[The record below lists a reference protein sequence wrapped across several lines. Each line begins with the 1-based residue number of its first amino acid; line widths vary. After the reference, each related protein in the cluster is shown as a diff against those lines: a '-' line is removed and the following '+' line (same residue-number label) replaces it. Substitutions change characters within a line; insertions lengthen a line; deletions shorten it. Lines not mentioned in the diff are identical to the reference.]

1 MLLLL
6 WAGCGLFPDRGDAP
20 AIPPEQKYLEAPDQ
34 TLPPGRVG
42 EPYTANVQVSGGDP
56 PYTWEVADGEN
67 KNVPQGLDVS
77 EDGSVTGIP
86 VEAGDFVFAL
96 IANDSVGREKRTQV
110 ALQVV
115 LEPDIVQCGDVI
127 GGRFSGSS
135 MSGGIPDLSATH
147 NIAWLAIELP
157 DDLTTRIELVF
168 DNDLTTSL
176 YITRPGEVAGSWDIA
191 DDYVEKYL
199 NPGYSDMT
207 VTLDAG
213 TDPSLTGYAVEP
225 VIPMVLVPYSS
236 GDWSLAIVCT
246 DGPVFSRLAMYPTEL
261 GAELSY
267 DYDVYGDQ
275 AGISIFPLEPEE
287 LPEWMIWDTATG
299 IVTGTALEEG
309 AWEFTIV
316 AEAAD
321 GRRRE
326 EETILGVYPVHD
338 VACGEWIDVELDEG
352 YFDGDFIAFYDPK
365 GFDVFRL
372 PVTDD
377 DGVSAVDLVASGSN
391 GQYLGLAA
399 PDPKFFKFYGGAERL
414 YDPSPE
420 TVIAVEP
427 QSYPAIGHYAEVGAL
442 YLSVGSLGSG
452 SETVTLEIGCDLDPR
467 VDEAGLP
474 VFTPLVGGSAVLDA
488 RGGVAPYTFSATGLP
503 SGITLSAEGTLS
515 GTTGAVGTYDVTVTV
530 ADKLGDESS
539 ESYPFYVGHD
549 EACAGYTRV
558 SCNDAFAGEF
568 TSSYFTDGS
577 GSESTEVFC
586 IVDDGTWLGW
596 ELYADDGEL
605 RGDVA
610 DPGASAD
617 EMFDDDR
624 GTNIAYLPRDTLAG
638 VGIDPFT
645 WPDLDDYDGL
655 PVLFALRAYDPGS
668 WSAHLTCQSP

>member
-42 EPYTANVQVSGGDP
+42 EPYSANVQVTGGDP
-56 PYTWEVADGEN
+56 PYAWTVADGEQ
-67 KNVPQGLDVS
+67 KNVPKGLDVL
-77 EDGSVTGIP
+77 EDGNVAGIP

-96 IANDSVGREKRTQV
+96 VAHDSVGREKRTQV
-110 ALQVV
+110 AVQVV
-115 LEPDIVQCGDVI
+115 LEPDIVHCGDTLS
-127 GGRFSGSS
+127 GHFTGSS
-135 MSGGIPDLSATH
+135 MGPSGPDLSQTS
-147 NIAWLAIELP
+147 NLAWLAVELP

-176 YITRPGEVAGSWDIA
+176 YITRPGMVAGSWDIA

-199 NPGYSDMT
+199 NPGYSNMT
-207 VTLDAG
+207 VMLDAG
-213 TDPSLTGYAVEP
+213 TDPSLTGYATEP

-236 GDWSLAIVCT
+236 GDWNLEIVCT

-267 DYDVYGDQ
+267 DYEVYGDQ
-275 AGISIFPLEPEE
+275 TGVAIYPLEPDE
-287 LPEWMIWDTATG
+287 LPAWMIWDTATG
-299 IVTGTALEEG
+299 SVTGTALEEG

-326 EETILGVYPVHD
+326 EDTILGVYPVHD
-338 VACGEWIDVELDEG
+338 VACGEWIDVEVDEG

-365 GFDVFRL
+365 GFQVFRL
-372 PVTDD
+372 PVSDD
-377 DGVSAVDLVASGSN
+377 SDVSAVELVASGSD

-399 PDPKFFKFYGGAERL
+399 VDPSFFKFYGGAERL
-414 YDPSPE
+414 YDPSPQ
-420 TVIAVEP
+420 TTIAVDP
-427 QSYPAIGHYAEVGAL
+427 RTYPAIGHYAEVGEL
-442 YLSVGSLGSG
+442 FLSVGSLGSDNP
-452 SETVTLEIGCDLDPR
+452 TLEIVCEHDPR

-474 VFTPLVGGSAVLDA
+474 VFTPLVGGSALIEG
-488 RGGVAPYTFSATGLP
+488 RGGLAPYTFSATGLP
-503 SGITLSAEGTLS
+503 SGVTLAADGTLS

-530 ADKLGDESS
+530 TDKLGDAGS

-558 SCNDAFAGEF
+558 SCNDAIDGEF
-568 TSSYFTDGS
+568 TSSYFSDGS
-577 GSESTEVFC
+577 GPDSTEVFC

-596 ELYADDGEL
+596 EIYADNSEL

-610 DPGASAD
+610 DPGATAD

-624 GTNIAYLPRDTLAG
+624 GTNIAYVPRDTLAG
-638 VGIDPFT
+638 VGVDPFT
-645 WPDLDDYDGL
+645 WPDLDDYAGL

-668 WSAHLTCQSP
+668 WTAHLTCQSP

>member
-34 TLPPGRVG
+34 TLPSGRVG
-42 EPYTANVQVSGGDP
+42 EPYAAHVQVTGGDP
-56 PYTWEVADGEN
+56 PYTWTVADGEQ
-67 KNVPQGLDVS
+67 KNVPKGLEVLS
-77 EDGSVTGIP
+77 DGQVAGVP

-96 IANDSVGREKRTQV
+96 VAHDSAGREKRTQV

-115 LEPDIVQCGDVI
+115 LEPTIVQCGDTL
-127 GGRFSGSS
+127 GGFFTGSSFSG
-135 MSGGIPDLSATH
+135 GAPDLTQTD
-147 NIAWLAIELP
+147 NLAWFAVDLP
-157 DDLTTRIELVF
+157 ADDLTTRVELVF
-168 DNDLTTSL
+168 DNDPTTSL
-176 YITRPGEVAGSWDIA
+176 YITRPGSVAGSWAIA

-199 NPGYSDMT
+199 NPGYSNMT

-213 TDPSLTGYAVEP
+213 TDPSLTGYATEP

-236 GDWSLAIVCT
+236 GEWSLEIVCT
-246 DGPVFSRLAMYPTEL
+246 DGPVFSRLSLYPTEL

-267 DYDVYGDQ
+267 DYDVFGDQ
-275 AGISIFPLEPEE
+275 TGVSIYPRDPDD
-287 LPEWMIWDTATG
+287 LPDWMIWDTATG
-299 IVTGTALEEG
+299 TVTGTALEDG

-316 AEAAD
+316 AETVD

-326 EETILGVYPVHD
+326 EETILGVYAVHD
-338 VACGEWIDVELDEG
+338 VTCGDLVDVENDEG

-365 GFDVFRL
+365 GFQVFRL
-372 PVTDD
+372 PVTDG
-377 DGVSAVDLVASGSN
+377 DGVSAVDLVASGSD

-399 PDPKFFKFYGGAERL
+399 VDPKFFKFYGGAERI
-414 YDPSPE
+414 YDPSFE
-420 TVIAVEP
+420 TVIEIAP
-427 QSYPAIGHYAEVGAL
+427 RTYPAIGHYADAGEIFF
-442 YLSVGSLGSG
+442 SVGSLGNDD
-452 SETVTLEIGCDLDPR
+452 VLLEIVCDEDPR

-474 VFTPLVGGSAVLDA
+474 VFTPLVAGTSVIEA
-488 RGGVAPYTFSATGLP
+488 RGGLAPYTFSALGLP
-503 SGITLSAEGTLS
+503 SGVTLAADGTLS
-515 GTTGAVGTYDVTVTV
+515 GTTGAVGTYDVRVTVT
-530 ADKLGDESS
+530 DKLGEEAS
-539 ESYPFYVGHD
+539 ESFPFYVGHD

-558 SCNDAFAGEF
+558 SCNDAIEGDFS
-568 TSSYFTDGS
+568 SSYFSDGS
-577 GSESTEVFC
+577 GPDSTEVFC

-596 ELYADDGEL
+596 EIYADNSEL

-624 GTNIAYLPRDTLAG
+624 GTNIAFVPRDTLAG
-638 VGIDPFT
+638 VGVDPFT
-645 WPDLDDYDGL
+645 WPDLDDYSGL